1 MKIAAIL
8 LILSAIMVL
17 RGFAFDNARYIICG
31 LFIGGIGALI
41 FMLGS
46 KNDNDKNKGDNG
58 KSLRD
63 NRTWSE

>member
-46 KNDNDKNKGDNG
+46 KNDNNKGDSG

-63 NRTWSE
+63 NHTWSE